1 MENKDKPLTSK
12 YLQIAYEIAHDII
25 IDKFHLGQKI
35 SGRSLLSSHYQVSS
49 ETIRKALSI
58 LESNNVIHVVDK
70 VGVYI
75 KSKEAAE
82 LFVETNDSRIKNGH
96 QISDLKTM
104 ILQSIAI
111 HEKMLDSI
119 KYLQHTPHMKNLW
132 FETFAIDVDDHQKWT
147 FKEIG
152 KIDLYQ
158 QTRAIIIGIKY
169 QGTILKNPEFKTII
183 LPKMTLLILGDDA
196 IKSSVESWLNT

>member
-82 LFVETNDSRIKNGH
+82 LFVETNDSRIK
-96 QISDLKTM
+96 
-104 ILQSIAI
+104 
-111 HEKMLDSI
+111 
-119 KYLQHTPHMKNLW
+119 
-132 FETFAIDVDDHQKWT
+132 KW
-147 FKEIG
+147 
-152 KIDLYQ
+152 
-158 QTRAIIIGIKY
+158 AP
-169 QGTILKNPEFKTII
+169 N
-183 LPKMTLLILGDDA
+183 
-196 IKSSVESWLNT
+196 